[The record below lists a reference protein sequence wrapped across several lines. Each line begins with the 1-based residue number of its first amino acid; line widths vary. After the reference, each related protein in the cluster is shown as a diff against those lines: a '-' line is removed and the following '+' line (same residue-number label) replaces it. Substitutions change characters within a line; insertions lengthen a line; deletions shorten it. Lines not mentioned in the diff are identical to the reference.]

1 MGQLTHLSYLTPEAD
16 GQRRGLSGS
25 MGLVAFEGDS
35 VHDPAIAV
43 IVVDRVVL
51 GAAVVPKGDCIGL
64 PLEATG
70 ELRLDLVLKKIIQNG
85 CAFLVQHALD
95 ARGVSRVQRQ
105 GFPTGFRVGPHY
117 GMLCSELPRNDIL
130 SILLDSVLPGF

>member
-1 MGQLTHLSYLTPEAD
+1 MHAETAAH
-16 GQRRGLSGS
+16 RRSGLSGS

-64 PLEATG
+64 PLEATS
-70 ELRLDLVLKKIIQNG
+70 ELRLDLVLKQILQDG

-95 ARGVSRVQRQ
+95 ARGVSRVHVQ
-105 GFPTGFRVGPHY
+105 GFSTGFRVGPHD
-117 GMLCSELPRNDIL
+117 GMLCPELLRDDIL
-130 SILLDSVLPGF
+130 SI